1 MHHFIFKAARL
12 AGIGKALASK
22 CADQG
27 MNVILVA
34 RPDELM
40 DATSKEMPAKYPELE
55 FRIVPVD
62 LSAKGYVEKVAA
74 AVQGIN
80 VQVCFL
86 NAGYIQTG
94 FFVKT
99 SMEKNYANL
108 ECNVGHVVGLSHMLI
123 NHMQEGGKPGCL
135 VFTSSAAAVMPA
147 PFASLYNSTKAF
159 LSAFGSSVAA
169 EVCSCMYYD
178 YWPKFPW
185 LGFDLYKWLVAS
197 PSAQMRPCTVN

>member
-1 MHHFIFKAARL
+1 MYSVSFKVARL

-34 RPDELM
+34 RPDDLM
-40 DATSKEMPAKYPELE
+40 DATAKEMPAKYPELE

-74 AVQGIN
+74 AVQGIH

-99 SMEKNYANL
+99 ALEKNCANL

-123 NHMQEGGKPGCL
+123 NHMQDAGTPGCL
-135 VFTSSAAAVMPA
+135 VLTSSAAAVMPA

-159 LSAFGSSVAA
+159 LSAFGSSIAA
-169 EVCSCMYYD
+169 EVCSCIYPD
-178 YWPKFPW
+178 HW
-185 LGFDLYKWLVAS
+185 LEL
-197 PSAQMRPCTVN
+197 P